1 MRERE
6 EVKSLKAIVLAAGD
20 GTRFKPFTDH
30 NPKPLLPLL
39 GLTLIERIL
48 LAAKKAGIRDFV
60 VVLGYKGE
68 RVRDFLGDGR
78 RYGIR
83 IEYVENRDWHRGNGT
98 SLLAAES
105 AVKDEEHFV
114 VMMADHVFEP
124 DLLRKALALQPRGR
138 DSVLCVDRDLS
149 GIADLQDAT
158 KVHTEGGFI
167 VQIDKRLKHFDAVD
181 TGFFIFSHEIFD
193 ALRAADNGHALTL
206 TAGVKRLAERRLIRV
221 VDVTGFFWIDV
232 DRPELLGVAESRL
245 LKTLSKSTDGVVSR
259 WLNRPIS
266 TRLTRFLVRTPLS
279 PDTVT
284 AISFMIAVASGILF
298 AVGHLVWAG
307 LLAQFASVIDGVD
320 GEIARL
326 KFRETR
332 LGAFVDS
339 LLDRYGDSA
348 IVLGMSTWAY
358 LSTGNAWTLLLG
370 MAVLAGAPMSML
382 AKEKFRAITGRDY
395 PIEQA
400 EGWLRYI
407 PDSRDA
413 RLFIIMLG
421 GLFGAVIPALV
432 LLAVLTHGKTVWR
445 MYRLAGLLDA
455 PAV

>member
-1 MRERE
+1 M
-6 EVKSLKAIVLAAGD
+6 KAIVLAAGD
-20 GTRFKPFTDH
+20 GTRFRPFTNH

-48 LAAKKAGIRDFV
+48 LAAKRAGVDDFV
-60 VVLGYKGE
+60 VVLGYRGD
-68 RVRDFLGDGR
+68 RVRKFLGDGR

-83 IEYVENRDWHRGNGT
+83 IEYVENKDWHRGNGT
-98 SLLAAES
+98 SLLAAEK
-105 AVKDEEHFV
+105 AVKDEDHFV

-124 DLLRKALALQPRGR
+124 DLLRKALALRPRGK
-138 DSVLCVDRDLS
+138 DSVLCVDRDLK

-158 KVHTEGGFI
+158 KVHTEGGFV
-167 VQIDKRLKHFDAVD
+167 VQIDKRLRHFDAVD
-181 TGFFIFSHEIFD
+181 TGFFIFSPEIFD
-193 ALRAADNGHALTL
+193 ALRAADKGHGLTL
-206 TAGVKRLAERRLIRV
+206 TAGVKRLAEKRLIRV
-221 VDVTGFFWIDV
+221 VDVTGFFWIDI
-232 DRPELLGVAESRL
+232 DRPELLSVAENRL
-245 LKTLSKSTDGVVSR
+245 LKRLTKRTDGLVSR
-259 WLNRPIS
+259 LLNRPIS
-266 TRLTRFLVRTPLS
+266 TRLTRVLVKTPLS

-284 AISFMIAVASGILF
+284 AISFVIAVASGILF
-298 AVGHLVWAG
+298 AVGQLVWAG
-307 LLAQFASVIDGVD
+307 LLAQLASVVDGVD

-358 LSTGNAWTLLLG
+358 LSTSNAWTLLLG

-382 AKEKFRAITGRDY
+382 AKEKFRAITGKDY
-395 PIEQA
+395 PLREA

-413 RLFIIMLG
+413 RLFIVMLG
-421 GLFGAVIPALV
+421 GLFNAVVPALA
-432 LLAVLTHGKTVWR
+432 LLAVLTHVKTVWR